1 MHCSFLYRVRACTIT
16 CLLSTVCLYM
26 FFKELPFTEYDPGVV
41 ITYTISGQ
49 GVTEPPYGLFV
60 INGKTGE
67 LNITRKVDREK
78 TPMFYLRGY
87 ALDQNGKNV
96 EQPIDLRIKVKD
108 INDNYPVF
116 SEEIFTGSVEELSES
131 GTLVMRINAT
141 DADEPNNINSKIA
154 FKILQNQPSSFSIK
168 KNTGEVVTAA
178 FYLDREEQSSYTF
191 TVEARDRDGD
201 KTGLA
206 TTCTVKIQILDVND
220 NIPVLE
226 RQTYE
231 GSVEENRANV
241 EVMRLQVSD
250 KDEKFSDNWLANF
263 TIVSGNEGGYFR
275 VETDAQ
281 TNEGVLTLVKV
292 SVYCRV
298 SFFFLK
304 S

>member
-1 MHCSFLYRVRACTIT
+1 MIYSSPSPLGLALVHSAFELGSFLHRASSVPAGDGHLKVQESQVLFSQLQCPIT
-16 CLLSTVCLYM
+16 SDHAD
-26 FFKELPFTEYDPGVV
+26 DPGVV

-178 FYLDREEQSSYTF
+178 FYLDREVNYT
-191 TVEARDRDGD
+191 
-201 KTGLA
+201 L
-206 TTCTVKIQILDVND
+206 L
-220 NIPVLE
+220 
-226 RQTYE
+226 
-231 GSVEENRANV
+231 
-241 EVMRLQVSD
+241 
-250 KDEKFSDNWLANF
+250 
-263 TIVSGNEGGYFR
+263 
-275 VETDAQ
+275 
-281 TNEGVLTLVKV
+281 
-292 SVYCRV
+292 
-298 SFFFLK
+298 
-304 S
+304 